1 MLQFYKKYD
10 NIDTLAIIDVPS
22 PIFDWKIEKG
32 RNGAMGVLQMEF
44 YTFYTY
50 SV

>member
-22 PIFDWKIEKG
+22 PIFDWKGFETHG
-32 RNGAMGVLQMEF
+32 P
-44 YTFYTY
+44 
-50 SV
+50 